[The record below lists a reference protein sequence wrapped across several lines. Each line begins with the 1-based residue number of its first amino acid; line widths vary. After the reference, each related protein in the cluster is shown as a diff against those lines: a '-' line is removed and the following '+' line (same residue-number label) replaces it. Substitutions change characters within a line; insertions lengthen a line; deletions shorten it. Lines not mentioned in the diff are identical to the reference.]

1 MQPKCND
8 CKSSDGLA
16 APMLKDAAWQ
26 QLAGKHEWLCAE
38 CCFKR
43 AIARRVDMRFSELLP
58 CSFNLFHRPVSWFDL
73 FYKAEELKPDLYE
86 WGEALEG
93 SARAG
98 E

>member
-1 MQPKCND
+1 MIAKVQATPPRRCSGN
-8 CKSSDGLA
+8 ST
-16 APMLKDAAWQ
+16 WQ
-26 QLAGKHEWLCAE
+26 RFAEKHEWLCAE

-43 AIARRVDMRFSELLP
+43 AIARRVDLKFSDLLP

-73 FYKAEELKPDLYE
+73 FYKAEEPKPDLGE
-86 WGEALEG
+86 WREALEE